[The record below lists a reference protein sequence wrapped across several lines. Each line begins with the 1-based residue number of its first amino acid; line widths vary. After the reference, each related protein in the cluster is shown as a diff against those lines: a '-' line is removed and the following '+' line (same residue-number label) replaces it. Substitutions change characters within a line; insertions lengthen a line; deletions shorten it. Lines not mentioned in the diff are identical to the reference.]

1 MIPMAA
7 REQPRQR
14 DTVAYCRKEGIAV
27 MAYSPLARAQMF
39 GKTALRGV
47 AERRGCSEA
56 QTAIRWVV
64 QQGLVAIPK
73 SAAPARIAANAA
85 AVSGEGLSAED
96 LAEVDKLDFYQHASC
111 AAASSAMGISWAD
124 VAEAI
129 PDKAGARGVGAGG
142 GALGGGVPSG
152 QGGGAGGGTWG
163 ARWTRPGRAPA

>member
-64 QQGLVAIPK
+64 QQ
-73 SAAPARIAANAA
+73 
-85 AVSGEGLSAED
+85 
-96 LAEVDKLDFYQHASC
+96 VDKLDFYQHASC